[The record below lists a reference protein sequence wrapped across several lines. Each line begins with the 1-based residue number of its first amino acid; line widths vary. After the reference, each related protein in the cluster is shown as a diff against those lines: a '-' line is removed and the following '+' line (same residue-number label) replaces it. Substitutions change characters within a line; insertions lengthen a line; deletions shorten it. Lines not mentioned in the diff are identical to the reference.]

1 MESMINPADM
11 QKRDIIA
18 TIAMTP
24 RILCFIPFY
33 SSSSAQA
40 IAQRTARFQPFS
52 N

>member
-1 MESMINPADM
+1 MINPADM
-11 QKRDIIA
+11 QKKDAIT

-24 RILCFIPFY
+24 LILYFVLFY